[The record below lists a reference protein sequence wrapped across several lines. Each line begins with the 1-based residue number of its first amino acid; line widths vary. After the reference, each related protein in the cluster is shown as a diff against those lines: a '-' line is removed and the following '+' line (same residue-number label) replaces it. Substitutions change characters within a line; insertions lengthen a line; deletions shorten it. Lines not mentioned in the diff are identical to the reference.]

1 MSSES
6 QSTISRA
13 SFISLAAFG
22 GAIAGFFLQQLVA
35 YYFGAGA
42 ATDAFFMA
50 QSTSELLSKLLLG
63 GSVTAVFLPFF
74 VEKITAGQ
82 RDLAWQL
89 GLNVLHLTGALF
101 LVAIGLLAVFARPFV
116 MFIAPGFESAA
127 ADLTVSLLRVLLP
140 SFLFLFLVDLATA
153 MLHSLKHFTMPA
165 LLRIV
170 APVVSMISVILL
182 NGQLGIYALA
192 AGVVVGSV
200 LQLALLLGTLHHQ
213 GFRYHFVF
221 DPTHPT
227 VASLLRLVYPF
238 IFSVLVTQAAGI
250 VYRILVSDL
259 TAGSLSA
266 LKFAEKIT
274 QLLAVMFLGSITFV
288 IYPLLS
294 AKASQRDFA
303 GMRETIASATRLI
316 SFITLPLIAGVIIL
330 RDPLIQLIYQ
340 YGSFTAQSA
349 RATSVALL
357 FLVLGLTANGISSVF
372 GHATLALQR
381 TRAAMVVTIA
391 SQLIAIVLF
400 FYLVPL
406 MGHAGLALGSSLV
419 PISITLFYIIYLRR
433 IIPRLTSV
441 FVHITFV
448 KIGAL
453 TLIMALLVAL
463 LMQFIKPL
471 VADTLG
477 GRLILVALPALAGA
491 VFFGTTAYLWH
502 IPEMNDIIN
511 LLKQKAP
518 KGSRPVARRN

>member
-35 YYFGAGA
+35 FYFGAGA
-42 ATDAFFMA
+42 STDAFFMA
-50 QSTSELLSKLLLG
+50 QSTSELLGKLLLG

-82 RDLAWQL
+82 RDQAWQL
-89 GLNVLHLTGALF
+89 GLNVLHLTSALF
-101 LVAIGLLAVFARPFV
+101 LAAIFLLALFARPFV
-116 MFIAPGFESAA
+116 DFIAPGFDDTAA
-127 ADLTVSLLRVLLP
+127 ALTVSLLRVLLP

-153 MLHSLKHFTMPA
+153 MLHSLKHFAMPA
-165 LLRIV
+165 LLRVV
-170 APVVSMISVILL
+170 APVISIVSVVLL
-182 NGQLGIYALA
+182 NGQLGVYALA
-192 AGVVVGSV
+192 VGVVAGSV
-200 LQLALLLGTLHHQ
+200 LQMALLLGTLNHK
-213 GFRYHFVF
+213 GFKYRFIF
-221 DPTHPT
+221 DPSHPAI
-227 VASLLRLVYPF
+227 ASLLRLVYPF

-250 VYRILVSDL
+250 VYRVLVSDL
-259 TAGSLSA
+259 AAGSLSA
-266 LKFAEKIT
+266 LKFSEKIT
-274 QLLAVMFLGSITFV
+274 QLLAVMFLSSITFV

-316 SFITLPLIAGVIIL
+316 FFITLPLIAGVVIL

-340 YGSFTAQSA
+340 YGSFTAASA

-357 FLVLGLTANGISSVF
+357 FLILGLTTNGISSVF

-381 TRAAMVVTIA
+381 TRAAVVVTIA

-419 PISITLFYIIYLRR
+419 PISITLFYFIYLRR
-433 IIPRLTSV
+433 IIPRLPSV

-448 KIGAL
+448 KTGVL

-463 LMQFIKPL
+463 LLQFIKPL
-471 VADTLG
+471 VADTISD
-477 GRLILVALPALAGA
+477 RLMLVALPSLSGAL
-491 VFFGTTAYLWH
+491 FFAAAAYLWQ
-502 IPEMNDIIN
+502 IPEMNDIMN
-511 LLKQKAP
+511 LLKQKRA
-518 KGSRPVARRN
+518 KYL